1 MKLRYRY
8 IRTERCCSHDNNII
22 FIKIYIC
29 IKQHQLCIVL
39 NGISNKY
46 HWKHIINLANIQCFN
61 SNNLG
66 LFHWYG
72 MLSTHTITWH
82 SYIGI
87 INEIVQWNIE
97 IVKSSLIIISDIN
110 HRYHFYF
117 FSYRWVNYII
127 MNKWNRTCTALLR
140 NLTKT
145 LHVITTIMMGFS
157 ELVYHSLDIHAVS
170 VI

>member
-1 MKLRYRY
+1 MILGISFTKWMILGISLTTSMILEISLTIRMILGISSMKLRYRY

-72 MLSTHTITWH
+72 MLSTHTIT
-82 SYIGI
+82 
-87 INEIVQWNIE
+87 
-97 IVKSSLIIISDIN
+97 
-110 HRYHFYF
+110 
-117 FSYRWVNYII
+117 
-127 MNKWNRTCTALLR
+127 
-140 NLTKT
+140 
-145 LHVITTIMMGFS
+145 
-157 ELVYHSLDIHAVS
+157 
-170 VI
+170 